1 MTLIPVLLMFGGL
14 TLPSDVQQV
23 TDIDGLS
30 HDLHGRPTVYVF
42 VKTTCPIANYFHPT
56 LRRLSDEWGDDVSV
70 VMVHTEQGRTLSEL
84 RSHRDEYD
92 VAGIVVHD
100 VDQKLTVSM
109 GATITP
115 EAVVVDKTGAI
126 RYRGRIDDT
135 YLGFGRRRQVVSSHD
150 LKNAVEAVRAG
161 QAVILP
167 STPAIGC
174 KIRLR

>member
-23 TDIDGLS
+23 TDIDGTS
-30 HDLHGRPTVYVF
+30 HDRQGQLTVYVF
-42 VKTTCPIANYFHPT
+42 IKTTCPIANYFHPT
-56 LRRLSDEWGDDVSV
+56 LRRLSDEWGDEVAV
-70 VMVHTEQGRTLSEL
+70 VMVHTEQSRTSSEL
-84 RSHRDEYD
+84 QSHRDEYN

-100 VDQKLTVSM
+100 VDQELTLSL

-150 LKNAVEAVRAG
+150 LKNAVDAVQAG
-161 QAVILP
+161 QAVVP
-167 STPAIGC
+167 SRAPAIGC
-174 KIRLR
+174 KIRRR